1 MFRMILVKWM
11 VFTFSTRYLRKLLL
25 KLTLPP
31 RCPSLFLQ
39 TEQFEFIA
47 KYVSKLV
54 SPAKSS
60 EGQQHNV
67 AMLAKVCE
75 YMGSRIAYYYYY
87 NIMKRGFLGLYLFLL
102 HLIFRL
108 SAA

>member
-1 MFRMILVKWM
+1 MFRMILVKW
-11 VFTFSTRYLRKLLL
+11 VVTFSTRCIKKLLL

-39 TEQFEFIA
+39 TEKFEFIA

-75 YMGSRIAYYYYY
+75 YIDSRIARYYY
-87 NIMKRGFLGLYLFLL
+87 NFMKQGFLGLYLFLL

-108 SAA
+108 NAA